1 MSAAVTHRVHIQC
14 YGVLEQVCGGLDREV
29 EVPELP
35 LRVDAVLERLSADVP
50 ALREYLPR
58 TACAVG
64 DTIVPRHHRLA
75 EGETLVLI
83 PPVSGG

>member
-1 MSAAVTHRVHIQC
+1 MTSVVTQRVHVQC
-14 YGVLEQVCGGLDREV
+14 YGVLEQVCGGLDREL

-35 LRVDAVLERLSADVP
+35 LRVDAVLERLATEVP
-50 ALREYLPR
+50 ALRQYLPR

-64 DTIVPRHHRLA
+64 DTIVARSHRLSA
-75 EGETLVLI
+75 GETLVLI